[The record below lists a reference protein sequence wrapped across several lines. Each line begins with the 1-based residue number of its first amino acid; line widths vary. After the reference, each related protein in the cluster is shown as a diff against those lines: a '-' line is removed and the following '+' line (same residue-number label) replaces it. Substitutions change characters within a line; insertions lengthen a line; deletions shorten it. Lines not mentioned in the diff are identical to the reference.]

1 MQIDF
6 TESWRLRITDN
17 HASKTLQD
25 RPFLSCF
32 LLTPP
37 LKSGELLITS
47 VQIPTADNGY
57 ASPDA
62 LLYTPIT
69 PPQSSKDISQQLS
82 VSAVTKP
89 REDVDSNVHGHRRAH
104 RARTRAADAIEG
116 PREVVHTS
124 KAKTVSKAPRHRDGK
139 SDRRLRSDR

>member
-1 MQIDF
+1 
-6 TESWRLRITDN
+6 
-17 HASKTLQD
+17 
-25 RPFLSCF
+25 
-32 LLTPP
+32 
-37 LKSGELLITS
+37 

-69 PPQSSKDISQQLS
+69 PPQSSKYISLSLESQQLT
-82 VSAVTKP
+82 VSASTEP
-89 REDVDSNVHGHRRAH
+89 REDVVSNVHGHK
-104 RARTRAADAIEG
+104 RTRRPSTRATDAIEG

-124 KAKTVSKAPRHRDGK
+124 KVKTVSKTLRHRDSK